1 MARFLPLAGVFLSL
15 LLAPVPARAGQ
26 PSGAALDEPLDCG
39 LEPPGAVYVPLESAK
54 PYEVT
59 PWSASEPPLVRRE
72 LRDADGTRSGLA
84 GLPQTRTRGGALSG
98 KTVYLSP
105 GHGFYRNGMLA
116 RWATQRGNTND
127 VVEDLISAET
137 LNQYLLPMLMSAGAM
152 VVPLREPDL
161 NARMVIVNNGDPGY
175 TETGAAGLFSAAP
188 GPGWGPPP
196 SPMANN
202 VRPFDLGGSRLM
214 TAASTATGSA
224 SWVPRIPAD
233 GSYHVYV
240 AYSAAPTRVHDA
252 HFVVKHAGG
261 ESHFRINQRR
271 HGGTWV
277 LLGRFYFKAGQS
289 PDKGA
294 VVALNDSTATG
305 TVSLDAVRIGGG
317 TGFIGDAT
325 MGPSTR
331 PRYEEGARYHTQFN
345 GAPASVFA
353 PSGTNTLANERND
366 DISARARFAAWD
378 HEQGEDAVYVAWHTN
393 ASGVTPPVMG
403 TEAYVYGPNPV
414 DGTLNFTGVAG
425 SDVMARALLAELGND
440 FRATIDP
447 AWRTRQLRSA
457 NFGEVNPTHNPETP
471 AVLLEIAYHDAPA
484 DAARLK
490 EANFRYVAARAI
502 LQGLIKYFAT
512 KDGRTVSLP
521 PEPPVAVS
529 ARNVAGGVQV
539 LWAAP
544 ATDGL
549 DVGGHAATAYRVYQS
564 EDGLAWDE
572 GSETTDTF
580 FTLLLPVGTTRYF
593 RVAALNAGG
602 ESFPSD
608 TVGARVG
615 TAPPVLIVNAFD
627 RLDATMNLQED
638 LSRFS
643 LGSPVRVLLEAMNDG
658 SSVRRHGAA
667 VARHAVPFDSA
678 TSEALGAGLA
688 TLTGY
693 RLVDWFTG
701 RGGVAGAAPT
711 RAEQDALR
719 VFVGGGGH
727 LFFSGSNAASRL
739 ATGDAADQ
747 AFLADILR
755 AAVGSGTSSLLV
767 EGQPGG
773 WLASATGLALDNGT
787 SGGLAVGTP
796 DVIAP
801 AAGGASVLRYT
812 GTQLSAGVSS
822 APGGQVLFLSVPFE
836 GLVSPLRRE
845 YVLGTFLART
855 GLLAAAP
862 AVPGDDPTPPNPGP
876 ANQWAAATGNDPRP
890 PDPPP
895 PPPPPPGQ
903 YVVDAFPLAYELAD
917 TGCGCGAGADSAVS
931 MAGLWLLVTVQLR
944 RQRRNAKHSKR

>member
-1 MARFLPLAGVFLSL
+1 MARFAPLAGLIPTLVL
-15 LLAPVPARAGQ
+15 LPALTWAQ
-26 PSGAALDEPLDCG
+26 PPGEEPLDCG
-39 LEPPGAVYVPLESAK
+39 LEPPGAVYVPLPGAK
-54 PYEVT
+54 PYELT

-72 LRDADGTRSGLA
+72 LRDGTRSALA
-84 GLPQTRTRGGALSG
+84 GLPQTRIHGGALSG

-105 GHGFYRNGMLA
+105 GHGFYRAGNLS

-127 VVEDLISAET
+127 VVEDLVSAET

-161 NARMVIVNNGDPGY
+161 NARMVIVNNGDPSY
-175 TETGAAGLFSAAP
+175 AEVGASSLFRAAP

-196 SPMANN
+196 TQMANN

-214 TAASTATGSA
+214 TASPTVTASA
-224 SWVPRIPAD
+224 SWVPRIPVD

-252 HFVVKHAGG
+252 HYVVKHAGG
-261 ESHFRINQRR
+261 ESHFRVNQRR
-271 HGGTWV
+271 HGGTWG
-277 LLGRFYFKAGQS
+277 LLGRFYFRAGQS
-289 PDKGA
+289 PDRGA
-294 VVALNDSTATG
+294 VVALNDSTTTG

-317 TGFIGDAT
+317 TGLIGDAT
-325 MGPSTR
+325 MGPSSR
-331 PRYEEGARYHTQFN
+331 PRYEECARYHTQFN

-353 PSGTNTLANERND
+353 PSGTNALSNERND
-366 DISARARFAAWD
+366 DISARPRFAAWD

-393 ASGVTPPVMG
+393 ASGVTPPVVG
-403 TEAYVYGPNPV
+403 TEAYVYGPNMV
-414 DGTLNFTGVAG
+414 DGKLIFQGVPG
-425 SDVMARALLAELGND
+425 SDVMALALLAELGND
-440 FRATIDP
+440 LRATVDP
-447 AWRTRQLRSA
+447 NWRTRPLRSA
-457 NFGEVNPTHNPETP
+457 NFGEVNPTHNPEMP

-484 DAARLK
+484 DAVHLK
-490 EANFRYVAARAI
+490 EPNFRYVAARAI
-502 LQGLIKYFAT
+502 LQGLIKYFAA
-512 KDGRTVSLP
+512 KDSRPVHLP
-521 PEPPVAVS
+521 PEPPVAVA

-539 LWAAP
+539 RWAAP
-544 ATDGL
+544 TTDTL

-564 EDGLAWDE
+564 EDGLGWDE
-572 GSETTDTF
+572 GSETADTSLT
-580 FTLLLPVGTTRYF
+580 FTLPAGTTRYF
-593 RVAALNAGG
+593 RVAALNSGG

-615 TAPPVLIVNAFD
+615 SVPPVLIVNAFD
-627 RLDATMNLQED
+627 RLDATMNLRED

-643 LGSPVRVLLEAMNDG
+643 LAAPVRVLLEAMNDG

-667 VARHAVPFDSA
+667 VARHEVAFDSA
-678 TSEALGAGLA
+678 TSEAIAAGLA
-688 TLTGY
+688 SFTGY

-701 RGGVAGAAPT
+701 RGGVGGAAPT

-719 VFVGGGGH
+719 SFVTAGGH
-727 LFFSGSNAASRL
+727 LLFSGSNVASRL
-739 ATGDAADQ
+739 AMGDASDQ

-767 EGQPGG
+767 EGQPGD
-773 WLASATGLALDNGT
+773 WLAAATGLRLEDGA

-796 DVIAP
+796 DVLAP
-801 AAGGASVLRYT
+801 AAGSASVLRYT

-822 APGGQVLFLSVPFE
+822 APGGQVLFLTVPFE

-845 YVLGTFLART
+845 YVLGTFLARA
-855 GLLAAAP
+855 GLLATAP

-895 PPPPPPGQ
+895 PPPPPAP
-903 YVVDAFPLAYELAD
+903 YVVDVLPQFYEQAD
-917 TGCGCGAGADSAVS
+917 TGCGCGAGADAFTL
-931 MAGLWLLVTVQLR
+931 AGLLLLVTVQLR
-944 RQRRNAKHSKR
+944 RPRRNAAHSKR